1 MDRKRCAY
9 KEKQMKKVIL
19 LVVLLSFSS
28 YHVAVC
34 RETPTRNFKIVV
46 GVEAKTQDVQLKQ
59 FKGFIVTPQ
68 GEKLEGLVS
77 VLHKERNVYLNRLS
91 QGQVLSTD
99 HLVLYDEQN
108 RMREIPIENL
118 KSLRITDVDW
128 SGTVGRIDLVA
139 SNWSGDSLH
148 LGYGKFI
155 EGRSNPRE
163 SKAFLNLWTSNIIYL
178 DTGFDT
184 MTFELFTWA
193 DNVNSETF
201 SREKYFHKLGFKE
214 LVITERSD

>member
-1 MDRKRCAY
+1 MRK
-9 KEKQMKKVIL
+9 VTL
-19 LVVLLSFSS
+19 FVVLLSFTFC
-28 YHVAVC
+28 HVAAYG
-34 RETPTRNFKIVV
+34 EAPTKNFKIAV
-46 GVEAKTQDVQLKQ
+46 GIEAKIQDVQLKQ
-59 FKGFIVTPQ
+59 VKGFIVTPE
-68 GEKLEGLVS
+68 GEKLEGLIS
-77 VLHKERNVYLNRLS
+77 VLHKERNVYLNSLS
-91 QGQVLSTD
+91 KGQVLSTNL
-99 HLVLYDEQN
+99 LVLYDERN

-139 SNWSGDSLH
+139 SNWTGASLR

-163 SKAFLNLWTSNIIYL
+163 SKAFLNLWASNIIYL

-193 DNVNSETF
+193 DNVDSEPF
-201 SREKYFHKLGFKE
+201 SREKYLHRLGFKE
-214 LVITERSD
+214 LVITERTD

>member
-1 MDRKRCAY
+1 MR
-9 KEKQMKKVIL
+9 KVIL
-19 LVVLLSFSS
+19 FVVLLSFSFC
-28 YHVAVC
+28 HVAVC
-34 RETPTRNFKIVV
+34 GEAPTKNFKIAA
-46 GVEAKTQDVQLKQ
+46 GIEAKIQDVQLKQ
-59 FKGFIVTPQ
+59 VKGFIVTPE
-68 GEKLEGLVS
+68 GEKLEGLIS
-77 VLHKERNVYLNRLS
+77 VLHKERNVYLNSLS

-99 HLVLYDEQN
+99 LLVLYDERN

-139 SNWSGDSLH
+139 SNWTGASLR

-163 SKAFLNLWTSNIIYL
+163 SKAFLNLWASNIIYL

-193 DNVNSETF
+193 DNVDSEPF
-201 SREKYFHKLGFKE
+201 SREKYFHRLGFKE
-214 LVITERSD
+214 LVITERTD

>member
-1 MDRKRCAY
+1 MR
-9 KEKQMKKVIL
+9 KVIL
-19 LVVLLSFSS
+19 SVVLLFFTFC
-28 YHVAVC
+28 HVAVYG
-34 RETPTRNFKIVV
+34 EAPTKNFKIAV
-46 GVEAKTQDVQLKQ
+46 GVEAKIQDVQLKQ
-59 FKGFIVTPQ
+59 VKGFIVTPE
-68 GEKLEGLVS
+68 GEKLEGLIS
-77 VLHKERNVYLNRLS
+77 VLHKERNVYLNSLS

-99 HLVLYDEQN
+99 LLVLYDERN

-118 KSLRITDVDW
+118 KSLKITDVDW

-139 SNWSGDSLH
+139 SNWTGASLR

-163 SKAFLNLWTSNIIYL
+163 SKAFLNLWASNIIYL

-193 DNVNSETF
+193 DNVDSEPF
-201 SREKYFHKLGFKE
+201 SREKYLNRLGFKE
-214 LVITERSD
+214 LVITERID

>member
-1 MDRKRCAY
+1 MR
-9 KEKQMKKVIL
+9 KVIL
-19 LVVLLSFSS
+19 FVVLLSFTFC
-28 YHVAVC
+28 HVAAYG
-34 RETPTRNFKIVV
+34 EAPTKNFKIAV
-46 GVEAKTQDVQLKQ
+46 GIEAKIQDVQLKQ
-59 FKGFIVTPQ
+59 VKGFIVTPE
-68 GEKLEGLVS
+68 GEKLEGLIS
-77 VLHKERNVYLNRLS
+77 VLHKERNVYLNSLS
-91 QGQVLSTD
+91 KGQVLSTNL
-99 HLVLYDEQN
+99 LVLYDERN

-139 SNWSGDSLH
+139 SNWTGASLR

-163 SKAFLNLWTSNIIYL
+163 SKAFLNLWASNIIYL

-193 DNVNSETF
+193 DNVDSEPF
-201 SREKYFHKLGFKE
+201 SREEYLHRLGFKE
-214 LVITERSD
+214 LVITERTD

>member
-1 MDRKRCAY
+1 MRK
-9 KEKQMKKVIL
+9 VTL
-19 LVVLLSFSS
+19 FVVLLSFTFC
-28 YHVAVC
+28 HVAAYG
-34 RETPTRNFKIVV
+34 EAPTKNFKIAV
-46 GVEAKTQDVQLKQ
+46 GIEAKIQDVQLKQ
-59 FKGFIVTPQ
+59 VKGFIVTPE
-68 GEKLEGLVS
+68 GEKLEGLIS
-77 VLHKERNVYLNRLS
+77 VLHKERNVYLNNLS
-91 QGQVLSTD
+91 QGQVLSTNL
-99 HLVLYDEQN
+99 LVLYDERN

-139 SNWSGDSLH
+139 SNWTGASLR

-163 SKAFLNLWTSNIIYL
+163 SKAFLNLWASNIIYL

-193 DNVNSETF
+193 DNVDSEPF
-201 SREKYFHKLGFKE
+201 SREEYLHRLGFKE
-214 LVITERSD
+214 LVITERTD

>member
-1 MDRKRCAY
+1 MR
-9 KEKQMKKVIL
+9 KVIL
-19 LVVLLSFSS
+19 SLVLLSFTLC
-28 YHVAVC
+28 HVAAYG
-34 RETPTRNFKIVV
+34 EAPKKNFKIAV
-46 GVEAKTQDVQLKQ
+46 GIEPKIQDVQLKQ
-59 FKGFIVTPQ
+59 VKGYIVTPE
-68 GEKLEGLVS
+68 GEKLEGLIS
-77 VLHKERNVYLNRLS
+77 ILHKERNVYLNSLS

-99 HLVLYDEQN
+99 VLVLYDERN

-128 SGTVGRIDLVA
+128 SGTVGRVDLVV
-139 SNWSGDSLH
+139 SNWTGASLR

-163 SKAFLNLWTSNIIYL
+163 SKAFLNLWASNIIYL

-193 DNVNSETF
+193 ENVDSEPF
-201 SREKYFHKLGFKE
+201 SREKYLNRLGFKE
-214 LVITERSD
+214 LVITERTD

>member
-1 MDRKRCAY
+1 MR
-9 KEKQMKKVIL
+9 KVIL
-19 LVVLLSFSS
+19 SLFLLSFALC
-28 YHVAVC
+28 HVAAYG
-34 RETPTRNFKIVV
+34 EAPKKNFKIAV
-46 GVEAKTQDVQLKQ
+46 GVEAEIQDVELKQ
-59 FKGFIVTPQ
+59 VKGYVVTPE
-68 GEKLEGLVS
+68 GEKLEGLIS

-99 HLVLYDEQN
+99 LLVLYDERN

-139 SNWSGDSLH
+139 SNWAGASLR

-163 SKAFLNLWTSNIIYL
+163 TKAFLNLWASNIIYL

-184 MTFELFTWA
+184 ITFELFTWA
-193 DNVNSETF
+193 DNVDSEPF
-201 SREKYFHKLGFKE
+201 SREKYLHRLGFKE
-214 LVITERSD
+214 LVITERTD

>member
-1 MDRKRCAY
+1 MR
-9 KEKQMKKVIL
+9 KVIL
-19 LVVLLSFSS
+19 FVVLLSFSFC
-28 YHVAVC
+28 HVATC
-34 RETPTRNFKIVV
+34 GEAPIKNFKIAV
-46 GVEAKTQDVQLKQ
+46 GIEAKVQDVQLKQ
-59 FKGFIVTPQ
+59 VKGFIVTPE
-68 GEKLEGLVS
+68 GEKLEGLIS
-77 VLHKERNVYLNRLS
+77 VLHKERNVYLNSLS

-99 HLVLYDEQN
+99 LLVLYDERN

-118 KSLRITDVDW
+118 KSRRITDVDW

-139 SNWSGDSLH
+139 SNWTGASLR

-163 SKAFLNLWTSNIIYL
+163 SKAFLNLWASNIIYL

-193 DNVNSETF
+193 DNVDSEPF
-201 SREKYFHKLGFKE
+201 SREKYLLRLGFKE
-214 LVITERSD
+214 LVITERTD

>member
-1 MDRKRCAY
+1 MRK
-9 KEKQMKKVIL
+9 VL
-19 LVVLLSFSS
+19 LFVVLLSFTFC
-28 YHVAVC
+28 HVAAYG
-34 RETPTRNFKIVV
+34 EAPTKNFKIAV
-46 GVEAKTQDVQLKQ
+46 GIEAKIQDVQLKQ
-59 FKGFIVTPQ
+59 VKGFIVTPE
-68 GEKLEGLVS
+68 GEKLEGLIS
-77 VLHKERNVYLNRLS
+77 VLHKERNVYLNSLS

-99 HLVLYDEQN
+99 LLVLYDERN
-108 RMREIPIENL
+108 RVREIPIENL

-139 SNWSGDSLH
+139 SNWTGASLR

-163 SKAFLNLWTSNIIYL
+163 SKAFLNLWASNIIYL

-193 DNVNSETF
+193 DNVDSEPF
-201 SREKYFHKLGFKE
+201 SREKYLYRLGFKE
-214 LVITERSD
+214 LVITERTD

>member
-1 MDRKRCAY
+1 MRK
-9 KEKQMKKVIL
+9 VTL
-19 LVVLLSFSS
+19 FVVLLSFTFC
-28 YHVAVC
+28 HVAAYG
-34 RETPTRNFKIVV
+34 EAPTKNFKIAV
-46 GVEAKTQDVQLKQ
+46 GIEAKIQDVQLKQ
-59 FKGFIVTPQ
+59 VRGFIVTPE
-68 GEKLEGLVS
+68 GEKLEGLIS
-77 VLHKERNVYLNRLS
+77 VLHKERNVYLNSLS
-91 QGQVLSTD
+91 QGQVLSTNL
-99 HLVLYDEQN
+99 LVLYDERN

-139 SNWSGDSLH
+139 SNWTGASLR

-163 SKAFLNLWTSNIIYL
+163 SKAFLNLWASNIIYL

-193 DNVNSETF
+193 DNVDSEPF
-201 SREKYFHKLGFKE
+201 SREKYLHRLGFRE
-214 LVITERSD
+214 LVITERTD